1 MVAKMP
7 LKSKNQRF
15 GKYSRSDESEEKEI
29 KSNRYESQRSSDS
42 EVDDES
48 NQEQDESSD
57 EEELVPMADNDSD
70 KYEHDSEDDDNNN
83 EPDMKSLFAKV
94 SALEDQDT
102 RQTDVDEK
110 RARDQLRKA
119 QTLKSQVALHHKLI
133 EMRIHLQQLLQ
144 AASEFKHDEPENQA
158 QILEECQTLH
168 SKLQDTRNIMMQH
181 MELDV
186 DDDDDDDDADDD
198 DQDQRIHETLQTK
211 LWKPV
216 LNKRYDNLE
225 LFAGKKNLTEKKF
238 KSVVSQSFYDQVES
252 VLSHERL
259 MQTRKERH
267 PLLRSHGDDQEDDD
281 DDSPADEEHLSKKP
295 KMLLYE
301 DTKLY
306 QAMLQDFL
314 KQSTQADGL
323 TLRLQRQR
331 AAAKANVD
339 RRASKGRKIR
349 YNVHD
354 KLTNFTFCVP
364 RAVPAIDDDAWFSTL
379 FKGGR

>member
-133 EMRIHLQQLLQ
+133 EMRIHLQQLMQ
-144 AASEFKHDEPENQA
+144 AASEYKHDEPENQA

-168 SKLQDTRNIMMQH
+168 SRLQDTRNIMMQH
-181 MELDV
+181 MGLDV
-186 DDDDDDDDADDD
+186 DDDDDADD

-225 LFAGKKNLTEKKF
+225 LFAGKK
-238 KSVVSQSFYDQVES
+238 
-252 VLSHERL
+252 
-259 MQTRKERH
+259 
-267 PLLRSHGDDQEDDD
+267 
-281 DDSPADEEHLSKKP
+281 
-295 KMLLYE
+295 
-301 DTKLY
+301 
-306 QAMLQDFL
+306 
-314 KQSTQADGL
+314 
-323 TLRLQRQR
+323 
-331 AAAKANVD
+331 
-339 RRASKGRKIR
+339 I
-349 YNVHD
+349 
-354 KLTNFTFCVP
+354 
-364 RAVPAIDDDAWFSTL
+364 
-379 FKGGR
+379 